1 MTLSGDTG
9 GDDPTVA
16 IKGNRKIYMAVRLP
30 NKRVD
35 GVKEWTSMTP
45 FNQFLECIY

>member
-1 MTLSGDTG
+1 
-9 GDDPTVA
+9 
-16 IKGNRKIYMAVRLP
+16 MAVRLP

-45 FNQFLECIY
+45 YNQFLEWFY